1 MQRSRLF
8 LALVTASVIAL
19 IWGPAA
25 SANVALLKI
34 SQDPFTNSTSQH
46 ATQVE
51 PDTFSAGSTIV
62 SAFQSGRFFNGG
74 ASDIGFATST
84 DSGGLWTSGSLPGIT
99 KFLGAGPFD
108 RVSDP
113 SVAFD
118 AKHNVWLVSS
128 LPLLD
133 TANGP
138 LGAAVL
144 VSRSTDG
151 GLTWGNPVTI
161 ARATGNSDLDK
172 NWSVCDNTPTSLFYG
187 SCYTQYDD
195 FGNGNQV
202 HVSFSRDGGLTW
214 TEGALPRQ
222 GVIGGQPVVQP
233 DGTIV
238 MPIDNA
244 FETALLAFRSTNG
257 GVSWTG
263 PVTIARIRDHNT
275 VGGLRS
281 GPLPTAEIDAAGKVY
296 VVWSDCRF
304 RRGCKENDLVMSTS
318 TDGVSWSAPA
328 RIPIDATSSSVD
340 HFIPGLAVDKATSGS
355 TAHLGLTYYYY
366 PATACTAATCQ
377 LTVGFIS
384 SADGGATWGAATQ
397 LAGPMALAS
406 LASTSQGRMVGDY
419 ISTSFAGGS
428 AHGVFAVANPPNGT
442 TFDEAMYTPVVGL
455 SAARAASVVNDP
467 VLADAADHP
476 IRSQR
481 SARR

>member
-1 MQRSRLF
+1 
-8 LALVTASVIAL
+8 
-19 IWGPAA
+19 
-25 SANVALLKI
+25 
-34 SQDPFTNSTSQH
+34 
-46 ATQVE
+46 
-51 PDTFSAGSTIV
+51 
-62 SAFQSGRFFNGG
+62 
-74 ASDIGFATST
+74 
-84 DSGGLWTSGSLPGIT
+84 
-99 KFLGAGPFD
+99 
-108 RVSDP
+108 
-113 SVAFD
+113 
-118 AKHNVWLVSS
+118 
-128 LPLLD
+128 
-133 TANGP
+133 
-138 LGAAVL
+138 
-144 VSRSTDG
+144 
-151 GLTWGNPVTI
+151 
-161 ARATGNSDLDK
+161 
-172 NWSVCDNTPTSLFYG
+172 
-187 SCYTQYDD
+187 
-195 FGNGNQV
+195 
-202 HVSFSRDGGLTW
+202 
-214 TEGALPRQ
+214 
-222 GVIGGQPVVQP
+222 VVQP